1 MTSKCRFAP
10 ASIRRKLRQE
20 AGFGCAF
27 CGNPLIENAHIIPY
41 NKTKDFKIENMVALC
56 PNCHTEADLSKIP
69 QWVLREKKSNPFNRD
84 KSVVTKKFI
93 ATGKQMVVNIGSNR
107 FFDTEH
113 ILVTNGLDLIS
124 IRRLEKQYLSIGVN
138 LFDKI
143 HRRIAFIHE
152 NEWFVDK
159 RYFWDIEYKPQ
170 HLILR
175 NAPKEITF
183 EIQISDNEVFIR
195 GDLFYKGFPIEI
207 KNDYLSFAGF
217 RFQNMRTFNAQEIGI
232 QLNI

>member
-10 ASIRRKLRQE
+10 ASVRRKLREE

-41 NKTKDFKIENMVALC
+41 NKTKEFQIEDMVALC
-56 PNCHTEADLSKIP
+56 PNCHTEADLGKIP
-69 QWVLREKKSNPFNRD
+69 EWVLREKKSNPFNRD
-84 KSVVTKKFI
+84 KSIVAKKFTV
-93 ATGKQMVVNIGSNR
+93 TGEQMVVNIGSNR
-107 FFDTEH
+107 FIDTES
-113 ILVTNGLDLIS
+113 ILVVNDSNLIS
-124 IRRLEKQYLSIGVN
+124 IRRLEKQYLSIFVN

-143 HRRIAFIHE
+143 QRRIAFIHE

-159 RYFWDIEYKPQ
+159 RYFWDIEYRPQ

-183 EIQISDNEVFIR
+183 EIQISDDEIFIR
-195 GDLFYKGFPIEI
+195 GKMFFNRFPIEI
-207 KNDYLSFAGF
+207 ERNHITINGF
-217 RFQNMRTFNAQEIGI
+217 RFMGMTMYGAKQGI
-232 QLNI
+232 TCNV